1 MIALPRTA
9 MVLAAG
15 LGTRLRPLT
24 LTVPKCLVKVGGKP
38 LIDHTLDR
46 LAEAGVA
53 RAVVNLHY
61 LPDPVRA
68 HLAGRTRPA
77 IVLSDE
83 TDQLLETGGGLV
95 RALPLLGD
103 GPFLSVNADI
113 LWRDFQGNA
122 LHRLAEHWEDAT
134 MDALLLLQ
142 PTIGAIGYGGQG
154 DFTMAND
161 GRLTRRDSHATAPF
175 VFTGVQI
182 VHPRLLR
189 DAPQGPFSLNILYD
203 RAMAAGRLHGLSHD
217 GDWMD
222 CGTPEALAAAE
233 RALAA

>member
-1 MIALPRTA
+1 MIAVPQTA

-38 LIDHTLDR
+38 LIDHTLDK
-46 LAEAGVA
+46 LAIAGVA
-53 RAVVNLHY
+53 RAVVNLHH

-68 HLAGRTRPA
+68 HLAGRASPA
-77 IVLSDE
+77 ITFSDE
-83 TDQLLETGGGLV
+83 TDRLLETGGGLV

-103 GPFLSVNADI
+103 APFLSVNADI
-113 LWRDFQGNA
+113 LWRDFNGNA
-122 LHRLAEHWEDAT
+122 LHRLARHWTDET

-142 PTIGAIGYGGQG
+142 ATIGAIGYGGMG
-154 DFTMAND
+154 DFTMATD
-161 GRLTRRDSHATAPF
+161 GRLSRRDSRVIAPF

-182 VHPRLLR
+182 LHPRLFR

-203 RAMAAGRLHGLSHD
+203 RAASAGRLHGIRHD

-222 CGTPEALAAAE
+222 CGTPDALAAAE
-233 RALAA
+233 QALAA